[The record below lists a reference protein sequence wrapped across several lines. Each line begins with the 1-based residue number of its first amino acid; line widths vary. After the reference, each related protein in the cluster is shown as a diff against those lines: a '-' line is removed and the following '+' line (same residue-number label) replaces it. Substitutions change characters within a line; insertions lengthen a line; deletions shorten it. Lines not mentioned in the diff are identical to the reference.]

1 MYSRGIHFQHSER
14 NLKRE
19 KIVMHVLCIQFYLI
33 TKLKLLLEIYT
44 SEKYYTV
51 YLLFVTF

>member
-1 MYSRGIHFQHSER
+1 
-14 NLKRE
+14 
-19 KIVMHVLCIQFYLI
+19 MHVLCVQFYLI

-44 SEKYYTV
+44 SEKYYMV

>member
-1 MYSRGIHFQHSER
+1 
-14 NLKRE
+14 
-19 KIVMHVLCIQFYLI
+19 MHVLCIQFYLI

-51 YLLFVTF
+51 YLILLHSKRHDV